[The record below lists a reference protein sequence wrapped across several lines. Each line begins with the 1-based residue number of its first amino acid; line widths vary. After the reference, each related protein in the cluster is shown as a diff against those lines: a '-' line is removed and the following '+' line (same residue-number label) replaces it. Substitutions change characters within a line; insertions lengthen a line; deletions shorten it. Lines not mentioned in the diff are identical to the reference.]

1 MRGPNRGLLD
11 ICAAV
16 LCGEEGAAVPMPAAR
31 KGNVG
36 GGTDALLTSKQLA
49 SDRRDR
55 NVMAEHENPLPEGG
69 DIVAEIQSGR
79 LTRRNFVMSI
89 GVAGAAVF
97 GSGLFS
103 GVESLNAL
111 TATSTKTP
119 IFMAAKGVLLH

>member
-1 MRGPNRGLLD
+1 
-11 ICAAV
+11 
-16 LCGEEGAAVPMPAAR
+16 
-31 KGNVG
+31 
-36 GGTDALLTSKQLA
+36 
-49 SDRRDR
+49 
-55 NVMAEHENPLPEGG
+55 MAEHENLLPEGG

-111 TATSTKTP
+111 TT
-119 IFMAAKGVLLH
+119 LHQDAHLHGRQGRPAP